1 MGVVINCMGK
11 GKEGSQ
17 TYNLY
22 IEVYTQ
28 LERGEKNNDQHRYG
42 LRPFATGQLKKS
54 TSDIRISLGLT
65 YTLMAKWQWKRIP
78 VGGPYEWNSLLASS
92 CQPGVWD
99 FEGAGAESLEGVYSC
114 RQLLG
119 QICGSCLFDMIICST
134 WTWFFTDCECN
145 QTNFRTFGLISLD
158 MNLLTDF

>member
-28 LERGEKNNDQHRYG
+28 LERGKKQWSAQVRFTS
-42 LRPFATGQLKKS
+42 LRSWTAEKS
-54 TSDIRISLGLT
+54 TSEITISLSLT
-65 YTLMAKWQWKRIP
+65 YALMAKWQWKRIP
-78 VGGPYEWNSLLASS
+78 AEGSCQWNSLLASS

-99 FEGAGAESLEGVYSC
+99 SEGQEQERSLEGVYSC

-119 QICGSCLFDMIICST
+119 QRCGSCLFEMIICST
-134 WTWFFTDCECN
+134 WSWLFYWTCSETCKQC
-145 QTNFRTFGLISLD
+145 QCLQ
-158 MNLLTDF
+158 